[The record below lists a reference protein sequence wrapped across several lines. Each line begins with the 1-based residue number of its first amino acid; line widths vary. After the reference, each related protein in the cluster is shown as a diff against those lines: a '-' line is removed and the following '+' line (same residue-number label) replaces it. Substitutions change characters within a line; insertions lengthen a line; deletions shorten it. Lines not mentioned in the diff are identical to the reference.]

1 MVALACFYRTPR
13 RRMSL
18 FPLVGATFGCPKTY
32 GFRYTVWLRRW
43 YLQVGSTLYIP
54 SGRHCRVHFTV
65 YRKYGTAFAEPYGVS
80 NTKKAPAVAGTLYYV
95 GIYLSSRHVAIQVL
109 SARQSLTSV
118 FGMGTGGPSA
128 SITPTIRFLKVLPE
142 CFIIIL

>member
-1 MVALACFYRTPR
+1 MIALACFYRTPR
-13 RRMSL
+13 RRISL
-18 FPLVGATFGCPKTY
+18 FPLVGATFDCPKTY

-80 NTKKAPAVAGTLYYV
+80 NTKKQPLLNGQRMAKVANQNPRHNQVGDSALHKKSTRSWSQQRNLLFQITNPANGRN
-95 GIYLSSRHVAIQVL
+95 S
-109 SARQSLTSV
+109 
-118 FGMGTGGPSA
+118 
-128 SITPTIRFLKVLPE
+128 
-142 CFIIIL
+142 